1 MKHEHKEWSSDL
13 AVRTEEVLEVSQRAK
28 PSWVVAS
35 DAIVYWVVLFVAIVG
50 NFVLSV
56 VLVPFLLVLR
66 GSGLY
71 FSLFFIGAS
80 FGAMFWFIL
89 QSIERAQKKKRI
101 IWEIFIPSLALI
113 NVGIFAVLSND
124 LIVLL
129 ELSTPPHNPML
140 VGAAYTFGYVLPSAL
155 WKIVRKK

>member
-1 MKHEHKEWSSDL
+1 MKAESG
-13 AVRTEEVLEVSQRAK
+13 LEVPYWAS
-28 PSWVVAS
+28 VS
-35 DAIVYWVVLFVAIVG
+35 DALVYWVVLFVAILG
-50 NFVLSV
+50 NFILSV

-66 GSGLY
+66 GLGLY

-89 QSIERAQKKKRI
+89 QSIERAQKKRI
-101 IWEIFIPSLALI
+101 IWEIFIPALALI

-129 ELSTPPHNPML
+129 ELSTPPHNPMI

-155 WKIVRKK
+155 WKVVRKKD

>member
-1 MKHEHKEWSSDL
+1 MT
-13 AVRTEEVLEVSQRAK
+13 TEEAV
-28 PSWVVAS
+28 PYWAS
-35 DAIVYWVVLFVAIVG
+35 ISDSLVYWVVLFIAILG
-50 NFVLSV
+50 NFILSV

-66 GSGLY
+66 GLGLY

-89 QSIERAQKKKRI
+89 QSIERTQKKRI
-101 IWEIFIPSLALI
+101 IWEIFIPALALI

-129 ELSTPPHNPML
+129 ELSTPPHNPMI

-155 WKIVRKK
+155 WKIVRKKD

>member
-1 MKHEHKEWSSDL
+1 MINEFD
-13 AVRTEEVLEVSQRAK
+13 AK
-28 PSWVVAS
+28 SGIPYWARVS
-35 DAIVYWVVLFVAIVG
+35 DALVYWVVLFIAILG

-56 VLVPFLLVLR
+56 VLVPFLLVLK
-66 GSGLY
+66 GLGLY

-80 FGAMFWFIL
+80 FGAVFWFIL
-89 QSIERAQKKKRI
+89 QSIESSQKKKRI
-101 IWEIFIPSLALI
+101 IWEIFIPALALI

-129 ELSTPPHNPML
+129 KLSTPPHNPML

-155 WKIVRKK
+155 WKIVRRKE